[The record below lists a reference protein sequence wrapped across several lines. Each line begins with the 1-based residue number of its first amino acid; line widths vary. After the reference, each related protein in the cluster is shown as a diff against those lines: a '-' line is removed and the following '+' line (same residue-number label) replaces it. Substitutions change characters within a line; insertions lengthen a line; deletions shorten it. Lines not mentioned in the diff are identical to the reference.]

1 MRQRLTHIKVK
12 QASAPGWVGEVLR
25 VFRRIGGLSRLDV
38 AFSLL
43 SIGCVAVWNC
53 LLDGK
58 RQAVK
63 ASFRPAVYLLTYIPA
78 DKNRETA

>member
-1 MRQRLTHIKVK
+1 MRQRLTQIKVNRPT
-12 QASAPGWVGEVLR
+12 APGLAGEVTR
-25 VFRRIGGLSRLDV
+25 IFRRIGGLSRLDV

-58 RQAVK
+58 RRAVK

-78 DKNRETA
+78 EQTRETA